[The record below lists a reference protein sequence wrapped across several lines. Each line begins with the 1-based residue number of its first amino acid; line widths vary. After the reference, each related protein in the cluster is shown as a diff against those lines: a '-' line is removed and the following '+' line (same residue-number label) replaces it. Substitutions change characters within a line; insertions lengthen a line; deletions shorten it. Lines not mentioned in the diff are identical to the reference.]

1 MMRIK
6 KALILLFE
14 VFLVLGFQVS
24 ISGQSSKC
32 LAVITEISGDVNVI
46 KAGKTESEKVF
57 WGTQLFQGDQI
68 RTSEKSVVS
77 LLLANSNLVKL
88 GANSTMIISTKE
100 SPVAVKAGNIPEP
113 MTAAMI
119 SGFSSMISRKKD
131 VKEEKGSLAGYRSLN
146 IEVKSIRLTA
156 PYNTLIRTIHPS
168 FSWNSKETYDSYTV
182 SVYNTEGLVWSK
194 KTSATSMKYPDDVK
208 DLEYGG
214 SYFWTVEGEKMIDSD
229 RSAKLGF
236 SVISFEK
243 SKETTTLE
251 NIIRNNL
258 GIESEKSNLHSV
270 LGAYFM
276 SEGLLQDAA
285 NEFHIISEINPGDAL
300 PHELL
305 GSIYSEMGDKDK
317 AIEELQK
324 ALMLA
329 KNKDTGDLLK

>member
-1 MMRIK
+1 MSGK
-6 KALILLFE
+6 TVLIML
-14 VFLVLGFQVS
+14 FQVLFLLIPES
-24 ISGQSSKC
+24 LSGQNSKC
-32 LAVITEISGDVNVI
+32 LAVITEISGEVNVI
-46 KAGKTESEKVF
+46 KAGKTESEKVY

-100 SPVAVKAGNIPEP
+100 SPAAVKAGNIPEP

-119 SGFSSMISRKKD
+119 SGFNSMISRKKE
-131 VKEEKGSLAGYRSLN
+131 VKEEKGSLAGYRSIN

-156 PYNTLIRTIHPS
+156 PYNTLIRTIRPS

-182 SVYNTEGLVWSK
+182 SVYNTGGLVWSK
-194 KTSATSMKYPDDVK
+194 KTSANSMKYPDDVK
-208 DLEYGG
+208 ELEYGG

-236 SVISFEK
+236 SVLSFEK
-243 SKETTTLE
+243 SEEITALE
-251 NIIRNNL
+251 NTMRNNL
-258 GIESEKSNLHSV
+258 GSESEKSNLHSV

-276 SEGLLQDAA
+276 RVGLLQDAA
-285 NEFHIISEINPGDAL
+285 NEFHIISEINPDDAL

-305 GSIYSEMGDKDK
+305 GSIYSEMGDKDR

-324 ALMLA
+324 ALMLT